1 MFKTI
6 AQSAKKALSLKKDS
20 IFRLL
25 VVMTA
30 LLGWVTGVGAGGLSG
45 LENLYQQ
52 WQLEQKSKISVYLL
66 ADSDAEKISQMKG
79 DLRALLGVEDVGV
92 LATEKTEELLAPWFE
107 GEKNFPLPIV
117 LEVTVD
123 RILDRESFDG
133 LIHRDF
139 PEAEID
145 DARSLLVAV
154 SRGVRFAQIVTIGFA
169 VVMFMVMA
177 LLVSLTVRAGL
188 RGKMHSLAILQ
199 YVGAT
204 DRFIVSLVTR
214 QVMVQSI
221 KGWFGAAVLS
231 LLSVFAVQHWLQAAT
246 PYISEVVWASV
257 VVVPFVLVFIATV
270 SAWMTSYHFV
280 RKARP

>member
-79 DLRALLGVEDVGV
+79 DLRALLGVEDIGV

-214 QVMVQSI
+214 QVMVQSV

>member
-25 VVMTA
+25 IVMTA

-79 DLRALLGVEDVGV
+79 DLRALLGVEDVSL
-92 LATEKTEELLAPWFE
+92 LAKEKTEELLAPWFE
-107 GEKNFPLPIV
+107 GEKNFPLPVV

-123 RILDRESFDG
+123 RILKRESFDA
-133 LIHRDF
+133 LIRRDF

-145 DARSLLVAV
+145 DARSLLDAV

-188 RGKMHSLAILQ
+188 RGKMHTLSILQ

-214 QVMVQSI
+214 QVMLQSI
-221 KGWFGAAVLS
+221 KGWFGAALLS
-231 LLSVFAVQHWLQAAT
+231 LLSLFAVQHWMQAAT
-246 PYISEVVWASV
+246 PYISEVVWGSV
-257 VVVPFVLVFIATV
+257 VVVPFILVFIATV